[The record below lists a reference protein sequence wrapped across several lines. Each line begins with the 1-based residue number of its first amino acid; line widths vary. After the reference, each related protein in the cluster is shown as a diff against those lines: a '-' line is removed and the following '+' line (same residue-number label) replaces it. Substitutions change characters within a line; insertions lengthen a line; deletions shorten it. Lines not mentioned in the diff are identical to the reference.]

1 VIIKCATSA
10 ILALVFLWCLAA
22 HGSELKLWYDEPAEF
37 WVEALPIGNG
47 SLGAMVFG
55 GVPEERL
62 QLNEDTLW
70 TGSPHEYQH
79 EGAAE
84 ILPELR
90 RLLVLGEQQ
99 AAEELAAKSF
109 MSIPLH
115 QQAYQPMGDLIIE
128 FNGHDEATEYR
139 RELDLENAITRVSY
153 QIDDVAYRRDT
164 ISSFPDQVIAQRLS
178 TSRKGA
184 LGFSIQ
190 LTTPHSAGRI
200 DAVDGNGLLL
210 TGQVENPSGEEGLRF
225 AMRVRVIPE
234 GGELTIEDGLIT
246 VSEANAA
253 TILLSAA
260 TSYKSFSDIS
270 GDPVAATFEV
280 LDQLQDKSF
289 ADIQSRHTED
299 YRDLF
304 DRMSIDLGTSERAD
318 LNTYERLRHTNKSD
332 DPALAALLV
341 QYGRYLLISS
351 SRAGSQPAN
360 LQGIWNDQLRPRWG
374 SKYTTNINVEMN
386 YWPAEVANLSGTAEP
401 LFDLIDDL
409 VISGRK
415 TAKTHYDARGWVL
428 HHNTDLWRASAPVN
442 NSNHGIWP
450 VGGAW
455 LCQHLWEHFLYTGD
469 KVFLRERAYPV
480 MKEAALFLVD
490 YLVEDPESGWLI
502 SGPSNSPEQGGLVM
516 GPTMDH
522 QIIRS
527 LFANVIAAS
536 EILGED
542 PDFSAKLDS
551 MRQRIAPNQI
561 GQYGQLQEWLQDT
574 DDPDNKHRHVSHL
587 WGVFPGNEISTRTPA
602 FLAAAKNSLDMR
614 GDEGTGWS
622 TGWKIALWARMRDG
636 DRSHR
641 LLMSWMNLKTPR
653 DSSKGSGVYPNML
666 GAHQPFQIDGNFGAT
681 AGVLEMLVQSQE
693 VSVTDNRL
701 REIQL
706 LPALPSQW
714 PDGALHGVRARGG
727 FELDIDWQSGEL
739 TSARIFSEKGGSAQL
754 RYGSRIVDVE
764 LKAGQSE
771 TYGPALKREIH

>member
-1 VIIKCATSA
+1 
-10 ILALVFLWCLAA
+10 
-22 HGSELKLWYDEPAEF
+22 
-37 WVEALPIGNG
+37 
-47 SLGAMVFG
+47 
-55 GVPEERL
+55 
-62 QLNEDTLW
+62 
-70 TGSPHEYQH
+70 
-79 EGAAE
+79 
-84 ILPELR
+84 
-90 RLLVLGEQQ
+90 
-99 AAEELAAKSF
+99 
-109 MSIPLH
+109 
-115 QQAYQPMGDLIIE
+115 
-128 FNGHDEATEYR
+128 
-139 RELDLENAITRVSY
+139 
-153 QIDDVAYRRDT
+153 
-164 ISSFPDQVIAQRLS
+164 
-178 TSRKGA
+178 
-184 LGFSIQ
+184 
-190 LTTPHSAGRI
+190 
-200 DAVDGNGLLL
+200 
-210 TGQVENPSGEEGLRF
+210 
-225 AMRVRVIPE
+225 MRVRVIPE

-516 GPTMDH
+516 GPAMDH
-522 QIIRS
+522 QIIRN
-527 LFANVIAAS
+527 LFATVIAAS
-536 EILGED
+536 EILEDD
-542 PDFSAKLDS
+542 PDFAAKLDS
-551 MRQRIAPNQI
+551 MRQRIAPNLI
-561 GQYGQLQEWLQDT
+561 GKYGQLQEWMQDK
-574 DDPDNKHRHVSHL
+574 DDPDNQHRHVSHL

-602 FLAAAKNSLDMR
+602 VLAAAKKSLDMR

-622 TGWKIALWARMRDG
+622 TGWRIALWARIRDG
-636 DRSHR
+636 NRSHR
-641 LLMSWMNLKTPR
+641 LLMSWMNLKMPG
-653 DSSKGSGVYPNML
+653 DESKGSGLYPNL
-666 GAHQPFQIDGNFGAT
+666 FGAHQPFQIDGNFGAT

-739 TSARIFSEKGGSAQL
+739 ASVMIYSENGGRARLI
-754 RYGSRIVDVE
+754 YGSGTVDVN
-764 LKAGQSE
+764 LKEGQSA
-771 TYGPALKREIH
+771 TFGPSLKPLMQESSSLRH